1 MSIYQMGKSAVLA
14 LVVAGL
20 AACASKQ
27 TETATSGSSNA
38 GTDSTVTQP
47 IQQGP
52 SAEEL
57 ARLADIE
64 ARKARVVYFDFD
76 DANIKPEYRDLLA
89 AHGAFLAKNPGL
101 TVTVEGH
108 TDERGTPEYNV
119 GLGER
124 RANAVKQVLQSYGVQ
139 ASQIKTVSFG
149 EEKPANPGHDE
160 AAWAQNRRGVLAYQG

>member
-1 MSIYQMGKSAVLA
+1 MSIYQMGKNAVVA
-14 LVVAGL
+14 LIVAGL
-20 AACASKQ
+20 AACASTQ
-27 TETATSGSSNA
+27 T
-38 GTDSTVTQP
+38 GTDTSAQTTAPTEPTVTTP

-89 AHGAFLAKNPGL
+89 AHGAYLAKNPGL
-101 TVTVEGH
+101 MVTVEGH
-108 TDERGTPEYNV
+108 CDERGTPEYNV

-124 RANAVKQVLQSYGVQ
+124 RSNAIKQVLQSYGVQ
-139 ASQIKTVSFG
+139 ASQIKTLSYG

-160 AAWAQNRRGVLAYQG
+160 AAWAQNRRGVLVYEG

>member
-1 MSIYQMGKSAVLA
+1 MSIYQMGKSAVVA
-14 LVVAGL
+14 LIIAGL

-27 TETATSGSSNA
+27 ADTGTSASSTAGTETT
-38 GTDSTVTQP
+38 TTTPV
-47 IQQGP
+47 QQGP

-57 ARLADIE
+57 ARMADIE

-101 TVTVEGH
+101 VVTVEGH
-108 TDERGTPEYNV
+108 CDERGTPEYNV

-124 RANAVKQVLQSYGVQ
+124 RSNAVKQVLQSYGVQ
-139 ASQIKTVSFG
+139 ASQIKTVSYG
-149 EEKPANPGHDE
+149 EEKPANPAHDE
-160 AAWAQNRRGVLAYQG
+160 AAWAQNRRGVLSYEG